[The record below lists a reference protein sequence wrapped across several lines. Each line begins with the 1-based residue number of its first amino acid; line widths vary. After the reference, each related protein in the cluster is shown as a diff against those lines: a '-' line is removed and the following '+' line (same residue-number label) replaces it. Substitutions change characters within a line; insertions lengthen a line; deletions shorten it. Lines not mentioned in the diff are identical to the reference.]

1 MMYCSSYS
9 LADHTK
15 FSKEQLNKIQHKYKK
30 YNEKHG
36 AKIKQIFYISRDEPF
51 LTFIKMQT
59 FHRPLKNSI
68 EEEEKKTIQSITKT

>member
-15 FSKEQLNKIQHKYKK
+15 FSKEQVNRIKHKYKE
-30 YNEKHG
+30 YNEEHG
-36 AKIKQIFYISRDEPF
+36 AKIKQISTFPEMNLF

>member
-1 MMYCSSYS
+1 MYCSSYS

-15 FSKEQLNKIQHKYKK
+15 FSKEQLNRIQHKYKK
-30 YNEKHG
+30 YNEEHG
-36 AKIKQIFYISRDEPF
+36 AKIKQIFYISRENLF

>member
-15 FSKEQLNKIQHKYKK
+15 FSKEQLNRIQHKHKK
-30 YNEKHG
+30 YNEEHG

-68 EEEEKKTIQSITKT
+68 EEEEKKTIQSITKM

>member
-1 MMYCSSYS
+1 MN
-9 LADHTK
+9 
-15 FSKEQLNKIQHKYKK
+15 F
-30 YNEKHG
+30 
-36 AKIKQIFYISRDEPF
+36 F

>member
-1 MMYCSSYS
+1 MYCSSYS

-15 FSKEQLNKIQHKYKK
+15 FSKVQLNRIHRKYKK
-30 YNEKHG
+30 YNEEHG
-36 AKIKQIFYISRDEPF
+36 AKIKQISTFPEMNLF

-59 FHRPLKNSI
+59 FHWPLNLI